1 MGFSDYLSNA
11 RAQLSDEDE
20 ALSEIYNQLET
31 SYNDVY
37 EGSVN
42 AISAKDERI
51 KGLESE
57 VSRLK
62 TQMFDQMQ
70 MIPAMNQN
78 QEDEPDEDDSDT
90 NRGVAGLFTR
100 K

>member
-1 MGFSDYLSNA
+1 MGFSDYLSIA

-20 ALSEIYNQLET
+20 ALGEIYNQLET

-78 QEDEPDEDDSDT
+78 QEDDEDDSDT